1 MVLFPPKDAYEPGL
15 AHELSAAFDWMS
27 PRRSVAAV
35 VMITPAIGAAV
46 LVGYLETQGAPRR
59 TMMIAL

>member
-1 MVLFPPKDAYEPGL
+1 
-15 AHELSAAFDWMS
+15 
-27 PRRSVAAV
+27 AV

-59 TMMIAL
+59 TMMIALAAYVGLMPIFPAILFTATVFEFRRLGYSV